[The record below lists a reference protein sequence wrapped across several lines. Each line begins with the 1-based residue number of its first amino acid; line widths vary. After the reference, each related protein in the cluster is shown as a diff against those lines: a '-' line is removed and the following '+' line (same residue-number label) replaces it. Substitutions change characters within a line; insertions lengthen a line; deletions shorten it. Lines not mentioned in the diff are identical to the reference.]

1 MGGVADLSVEC
12 YYVVP
17 GATESLEGSA
27 VGPTG
32 RLLGPDLPGRQ
43 LQSTRHARGEVLAR
57 AWVGLAHLDDQ
68 VVGAP
73 EFVQRRLLLVL
84 RNRLAVQAVHV
95 FEEGDP
101 AALLGLRDDHG
112 RSAGLLEGLRV
123 GPVDLLGVVAV
134 DLDRVPAEGLGAG
147 DVVVAV
153 PAVHRLPG
161 LAEAVHVKDGYEV
174 VELVVRGVL

>member
-1 MGGVADLSVEC
+1 MGGVADLAVEGDD
-12 YYVVP
+12 VFP

-43 LQSTRHARGEVLAR
+43 IQSTRQARGEVLAR
-57 AWVGLAHLDDQ
+57 AWVGLAH
-68 VVGAP
+68 
-73 EFVQRRLLLVL
+73 
-84 RNRLAVQAVHV
+84 
-95 FEEGDP
+95 
-101 AALLGLRDDHG
+101 RDDHG